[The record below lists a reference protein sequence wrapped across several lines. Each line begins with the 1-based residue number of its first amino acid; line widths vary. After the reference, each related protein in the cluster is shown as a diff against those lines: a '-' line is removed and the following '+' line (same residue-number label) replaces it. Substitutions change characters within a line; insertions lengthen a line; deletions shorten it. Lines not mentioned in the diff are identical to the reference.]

1 MLKGQMTEK
10 TLFYNFVVQ
19 SFLIGLSVIA
29 LEAEKYKVFAYYR
42 TPTVP

>member
-1 MLKGQMTEK
+1 MKEK
-10 TLFYNFVVQ
+10 SLFYNFVILN
-19 SFLIGLSVIA
+19 FLIRLSVIA